1 MVEHTAS
8 GLDSTFAALAH
19 PTRRDLLRRLA
30 SGEATVSELAT
41 PYDVSLAAVS
51 KHLQVLE
58 RAGLVNRD
66 VQGRQHI
73 LSLQAAPMRDAV
85 AWLVH
90 YREFWDRSLD
100 ALEDLVEAE
109 NR

>member
-1 MVEHTAS
+1 MVERTAP

-30 SGEATVSELAT
+30 SGEATVSELAA

-58 RAGLVNRD
+58 QAGLVRRE
-66 VQGRQHI
+66 VQGRQHH
-73 LSLQAAPMRDAV
+73 LSLQAAPMREAA
-85 AWLVH
+85 AWLAH

-100 ALEDLVEAE
+100 ALEGLVEAE
-109 NR
+109 DK